1 MRYKSESHRHA
12 EIILENDPQFSFD
25 WQQVKNVIE
34 SIYDGDII
42 RVFNRISKG
51 KDKSISIALNA
62 LFKERFI
69 ALGWQSQPYIFQ
81 APHLQTDSTWRLD
94 FAKPGTIAI
103 EVAYNHGEA
112 VSWNLVKPVLA
123 SNINLMTRQTV
134 TQIGIV
140 ISATKDLKKA
150 GGFDGVVGPYEKYV
164 QYLKPMEF
172 QLTAPLNI
180 IGLLP
185 PKTFKI
191 EHYKIPGKRNKLG
204 KVIFIVKFK
213 RTPRGCFSIKNH
225 RGTYKG
231 KIHCFNRV

>member
-1 MRYKSESHRHA
+1 MNFLTESHRFA
-12 EIILENDPQFSFD
+12 EIILENDPQFSSD
-25 WQQVKNVIE
+25 WKQVKNVIK

-42 RVFNRISKG
+42 RAFNKISKG

-62 LFKERFI
+62 LFRERFI
-69 ALGWQSQPYIFQ
+69 ALGWNNQPYIFQ

-94 FAKPGTIAI
+94 FAKSGTIAI

-112 VSWNLVKPVLA
+112 VSWNLIKPVLA

-140 ISATKDLKKA
+140 ITATKDLKKV

-185 PKTFKI
+185 PRTFKI
-191 EHYKIPGKRNKLG
+191 EHYQIPGIRKKLGRVKLIVNFKKNPSGSFSIRNKG
-204 KVIFIVKFK
+204 
-213 RTPRGCFSIKNH
+213 
-225 RGTYKG
+225 GTYKG
-231 KIHCFNRV
+231 RIYCYNKY